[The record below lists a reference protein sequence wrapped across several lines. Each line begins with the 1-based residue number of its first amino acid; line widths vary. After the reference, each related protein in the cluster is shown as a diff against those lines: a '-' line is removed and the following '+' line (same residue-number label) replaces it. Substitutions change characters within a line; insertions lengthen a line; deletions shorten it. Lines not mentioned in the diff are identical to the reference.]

1 MKKFLNTLV
10 LFMVIGGLIL
20 AIGGFSDAKLVMK
33 GKTINLNEVEQP
45 DMEDPAIIEGQLDFV
60 YGPFATYE
68 EKQTRYGVTV
78 SEKET
83 DFFIV
88 GNFNNETY
96 QKFWNEDEDFVD
108 FYVILSTADE
118 EMRKKLTAAS
128 DEWVDFLNSLNTD
141 APMPLPEIEIDF
153 SGKLASQSED
163 DDYLQFRQ
171 DAFDDLGGI
180 GIKES
185 QYAGLRIVEGEI
197 GNTALLVFFG
207 GIALFIIGIVIFI
220 LMLVANKKRK
230 KANLEFINSSYNE

>member
-20 AIGGFSDAKLVMK
+20 AIGGFSDAKLVMS
-33 GKTINLNEVEQP
+33 GKTINLNEAEQP
-45 DMEDPAIIEGQLDFV
+45 DMEDPSIIEGQLDFV

-96 QKFWNEDEDFVD
+96 QKFWNEDEEFVD
-108 FYVILSTADE
+108 FYVILSTADK
-118 EMRKKLTAAS
+118 EMSKKLTAAS
-128 DEWVDFLNSLNTD
+128 DEWVDFLTTD
-141 APMPLPEIEIDF
+141 APMLPPEIEIDF

-185 QYAGLRIVEGEI
+185 QYAGLRIVEGEL
-197 GNTALLVFFG
+197 GNTTLLVFFG
-207 GIALFIIGIVIFI
+207 GIALFVIGIVIFI

-230 KANLEFINSSYNE
+230 KENL